1 MAILD
6 SFMDSGSNYNFTD
19 KLMRPNSR
27 YSQFDLSYVNNFTAK
42 QGEII
47 PCWFSYYYPGDDISL
62 TIDNLLRVVNVPVV
76 PLMSRM
82 RVFFHMFKID
92 YSQMWDIW
100 DTFMKKGW
108 SGNFEAVLP
117 TLSAPLAVNG
127 KINPLLARGSL
138 ADFLGF
144 NLSDYKYKSGDED
157 ITVVL
162 PAMPFLAYQLIYRA
176 YYLNFNVASAY
187 ALKNP
192 DSELNLFF
200 PDSDY
205 ELMLQGANPQGLTLD
220 GSNKTSPSQPLNNLA
235 FGKLR
240 YRDFAPDYFTT
251 ALPWPMKGN
260 TPSINFDVSGDMP
273 VRFGTPGRELVSL
286 WTDNL
291 IEVFANPSPESGQA
305 FVKAVGSNNREVVVD
320 HTSGQWHEQV
330 GRTGITNLKNI
341 LVGASGTPKIQSSA
355 PVGLNAD
362 LSSLSLSLTQPILKL
377 LWTNTLISEKM
388 ARTDGSYG
396 QFVKT
401 FFGET
406 PSHWNSHLPEYL
418 GGTYQPIV
426 FSEVLQTSPASSGTL
441 GTVGAKGISS
451 SQGFVGRFHANDF
464 GIAMCLMSIMPDTYY
479 SQGWLKEH
487 LYRTQDDFPLP
498 ERALLGMQPV
508 TNAEIF
514 FNARKPD
521 ENNTLFGYQSRFDEL
536 RYRYNEVHGE
546 MADNENL
553 TFSPYVQSRD
563 FAQAPQ
569 LNPQFLTTEGNI
581 DNAWLSA
588 PNESVFAVQIAN
600 RVNATRALPYE
611 APPSAIMI

>member
-1 MAILD
+1 MSILD

-82 RVFFHMFKID
+82 RAFFHMFKID

-144 NLSDYKYKSGDED
+144 NLSDYKYQAGDED
-157 ITVVL
+157 ITVIL

-205 ELMLQGANPQGLTLD
+205 DLMLQGANPKGLTLD
-220 GSNKTSPSQPLNNLA
+220 GSNKTSPSQPLNNLG

-240 YRDFAPDYFTT
+240 YRDFAPDYFTS
-251 ALPWPMKGN
+251 ALPWPMKGDSPTLDLN
-260 TPSINFDVSGDMP
+260 VNSNLQLGTKDGDKIVP
-273 VRFGTPGRELVSL
+273 L
-286 WTDNL
+286 
-291 IEVFANPSPESGQA
+291 
-305 FVKAVGSNNREVVVD
+305 
-320 HTSGQWHEQV
+320 
-330 GRTGITNLKNI
+330 NI
-341 LVGASGTPKIQSSA
+341 LLGKLNEGYSTAFRRYRPDQSA
-355 PVGLNAD
+355 PEIYEPIH
-362 LSSLSLSLTQPILKL
+362 SSLSSVANLFGSIHSGVLSQSESSPTPVSGPLSIVEGSLHITQPLLKL

-396 QFVKT
+396 QFIKT

-426 FSEVLQTSPASSGTL
+426 FSEVLQTAPASSGTL
-441 GTVGAKGISS
+441 GTVGGKGISS

-514 FNARKPD
+514 FNARQPD
-521 ENNTLFGYQSRFDEL
+521 QNDILFGYQSRFDEL

-600 RVNATRALPYE
+600 RVSATRALPYE
-611 APPSAIMI
+611 APPSAVMI

>member
-1 MAILD
+1 MSRLD
-6 SFMDSGSNYNFTD
+6 SFLDSGSNYNFQD
-19 KLMRPNSR
+19 KLMRPNTR
-27 YSQFDLSYVNNFTAK
+27 VSQFDLTYMNNFTAK

-47 PCWFSYYYPGDDISL
+47 PCWFSYYYPNDDISL

-108 SGNFEAVLP
+108 SGNFEATLP
-117 TLSAPLAVNG
+117 TLSAPLAIDG
-127 KINPLLARGSL
+127 RINPLLARGSL

-144 NLSDYKYKSGDED
+144 NLSDYTYKSGDED
-157 ITVVL
+157 IKVIL

-187 ALKNP
+187 AQANP
-192 DSELNLFF
+192 GSELNLFF

-205 ELMLQGANPQGLTLD
+205 DLMLQGVNPAGLTLD
-220 GSNKTSPSQPLNNLA
+220 GSNTISVSQPLNSLA

-240 YRDFAPDYFTT
+240 YRDFAPDYFTS
-251 ALPWPMKGN
+251 ALPWPMRGD
-260 TPSINFDVSGDMP
+260 TPTIAGVA
-273 VRFGTPGRELVSL
+273 GT
-286 WTDNL
+286 
-291 IEVFANPSPESGQA
+291 
-305 FVKAVGSNNREVVVD
+305 
-320 HTSGQWHEQV
+320 
-330 GRTGITNLKNI
+330 
-341 LVGASGTPKIQSSA
+341 VGALTDTDFIPLFQTFGASEDG
-355 PVGLNAD
+355 N
-362 LSSLSLSLTQPILKL
+362 LSSLYSNFSLANHLNFTPSSTSTPTGFGGLHSENANSKQQADLLTAPLKIGDLTLTQPMLKL

-388 ARTDGSYG
+388 AKTDGSYG
-396 QFVKT
+396 QFIKT

-418 GGTYQPIV
+418 GGTYQPVV

-441 GTVGAKGISS
+441 GTVGGKGISS

-498 ERALLGMQPV
+498 ERALLGMQAI

-514 FNARKPD
+514 YNPRNPD
-521 ENNTLFGYQSRFDEL
+521 SNDTLFGYQSRFDEL

-546 MADNENL
+546 MADNANL
-553 TFSPYVQSRD
+553 TFSPYVQTRD
-563 FAQAPQ
+563 FTTAPV
-569 LNPQFLTTEGNI
+569 LNPQFLTTEKNI

-588 PNESVFAVQIAN
+588 PDETVFAVQIAN

-611 APPSAIMI
+611 APPSSIMM

>member
-1 MAILD
+1 MPILD
-6 SFMDSGSNYNFTD
+6 SFMDSGSNYNFSD

-76 PLMSRM
+76 PLMSRI

-144 NLSDYKYKSGDED
+144 NLSDYKYQAGDED

-220 GSNKTSPSQPLNNLA
+220 GSNKTSPSQPLNNLG

-240 YRDFAPDYFTT
+240 YRDFAPDYFTS
-251 ALPWPMKGN
+251 ALPWPMKGDVPSLN
-260 TPSINFDVSGDMP
+260 VNAMGDLPVNWDNPEKTPFSVWNNSAVILSGRDNP
-273 VRFGTPGRELVSL
+273 AYISL
-286 WTDNL
+286 MKDLQTDKLSWSTSQLAAPPTGYQNL
-291 IEVFANPSPESGQA
+291 S
-305 FVKAVGSNNREVVVD
+305 K
-320 HTSGQWHEQV
+320 
-330 GRTGITNLKNI
+330 I
-341 LVGASGTPKIQSSA
+341 LMSGTGSPTVNSDSPI
-355 PVGLNAD
+355 GLKA
-362 LSSLSLSLTQPILKL
+362 SLSGIELTFTQPMLKL

-388 ARTDGSYG
+388 AKTDGSYG
-396 QFVKT
+396 QFIKT

-441 GTVGAKGISS
+441 GTVGGKGISS

-514 FNARKPD
+514 FNARQPD
-521 ENNTLFGYQSRFDEL
+521 QNDNLFGYQSRFDEL

-546 MADNENL
+546 IADNENL
-553 TFSPYVQSRD
+553 TFSPYVQTRD

>member
-1 MAILD
+1 MPILD

-19 KLMRPNSR
+19 KLMRPNNR

-82 RVFFHMFKID
+82 RAFFHMFKID

-144 NLSDYKYKSGDED
+144 NLSDYKYQAGDED

-192 DSELNLFF
+192 DSELKLFF

-220 GSNKTSPSQPLNNLA
+220 GSNKISPSQPLNNLG

-251 ALPWPMKGN
+251 ALPWPMKGD
-260 TPSINFDVSGDMP
+260 TPTLSLNVDSNLQLGTKDGDKIVPLNILLGKLGEGYSTAFRQYRPDQTAPEIFEPIYNSLSPTANLFGSIHSGVLSQSESFPTAVSGPLSIVD
-273 VRFGTPGRELVSL
+273 GSL
-286 WTDNL
+286 
-291 IEVFANPSPESGQA
+291 A
-305 FVKAVGSNNREVVVD
+305 
-320 HTSGQWHEQV
+320 
-330 GRTGITNLKNI
+330 
-341 LVGASGTPKIQSSA
+341 
-355 PVGLNAD
+355 
-362 LSSLSLSLTQPILKL
+362 LTQPLLKL

-396 QFVKT
+396 QFIKT

-441 GTVGAKGISS
+441 GTVGGKGISS

-464 GIAMCLMSIMPDTYY
+464 GIAMCLMSIMPDTCY

-514 FNARKPD
+514 FNARKPA
-521 ENNTLFGYQSRFDEL
+521 ENDTLFGYQSRFDEL

-553 TFSPYVQSRD
+553 TFSPYVQTRD

>member
-82 RVFFHMFKID
+82 RVFFHMFRVD

-144 NLSDYKYKSGDED
+144 NLSDYKYQSGDED

-176 YYLNFNVASAY
+176 YYLNFNVASSFAQ
-187 ALKNP
+187 KFP
-192 DSELNLFF
+192 GSELDLFF

-205 ELMLQGANPQGLTLD
+205 DLMLQGVNPQGLTLD
-220 GSNKTSPSQPLNNLA
+220 GSNKTSPSQPLNNLG

-260 TPSINFDVSGDMP
+260 IPSI
-273 VRFGTPGRELVSL
+273 E
-286 WTDNL
+286 
-291 IEVFANPSPESGQA
+291 
-305 FVKAVGSNNREVVVD
+305 
-320 HTSGQWHEQV
+320 
-330 GRTGITNLKNI
+330 
-341 LVGASGTPKIQSSA
+341 GASGS
-355 PVGLNAD
+355 VGVEKNGNFIPLFQTLMDSVNGS
-362 LSSLSLSLTQPILKL
+362 LSSLSENSRLVESYPLTTSNLSSVPVTMHSIHSYDASGQTPTSSAQFALKVGDLSITQPMLKL

-388 ARTDGSYG
+388 AKTDGSYG
-396 QFVKT
+396 QFIKS

-418 GGTYQPIV
+418 GGTYQPVV

-441 GTVGAKGISS
+441 GTVGGKGISS

-508 TNAEIF
+508 TNAELF
-514 FNARKPD
+514 FNARKPN
-521 ENNTLFGYQSRFDEL
+521 ENDTLFGYQSRFDEL

-546 MADNENL
+546 IADNENL
-553 TFSPYVQSRD
+553 TFSPYVQTRD
-563 FAQAPQ
+563 FAQAPL
-569 LNPQFLTTEGNI
+569 LNPKFLTTEGNI
-581 DNAWLSA
+581 DNSWLSA

-600 RVNATRALPYE
+600 RVSATRALPYE
-611 APPSAIMI
+611 APPSAIMM